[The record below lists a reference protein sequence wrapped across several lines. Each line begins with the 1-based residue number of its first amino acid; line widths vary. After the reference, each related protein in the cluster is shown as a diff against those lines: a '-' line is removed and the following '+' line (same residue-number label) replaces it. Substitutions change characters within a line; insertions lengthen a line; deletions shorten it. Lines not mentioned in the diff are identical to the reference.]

1 MILALPLTPATE
13 GLIDR
18 EVLDLLGHRGF
29 LVNVARGGLVDED
42 ALIAALREGT
52 LGAAALDVQ
61 RSEPPSRGYWQ
72 SVPNILLTP
81 HIGGVATGALANLG
95 ALLRANLRSF
105 FSGAGPLNP
114 VN

>member
-61 RSEPPSRGYWQ
+61 RSEPPSRGYWR

-81 HIGGVATGALANLG
+81 HIGGVATGALANLD